1 MPSWDTTNSYF
12 LWGYKSMNIPI
23 KKEFNHFSVSTP
35 SDESVNVAEIE
46 TALVTIKQICAGNF
60 EVRITDIKST
70 GPLGE
75 LLNTV
80 NDLVDRCDAY
90 IRESK
95 ACMEHVNNNQYFRKI
110 IETNMEGSF
119 LIASKTIN
127 GALLAMKNKSQQF
140 KQLTDHFE
148 DSVEASMGMIV
159 NSSFEL
165 NQSSKTM
172 EDVASKTSS
181 QAMLLTEHAAESSA
195 NVQTVAAASEQLS
208 ASINEI
214 SQQIILTNKLVGETT
229 LVTTDTTQ
237 KVNELQTAGKQIRNA
252 IDIIQKIAKQT
263 NLLALNATIE
273 ASRAGEAGRGFAV
286 VANEVKNL
294 AKQTAEAT
302 EEIRGYVTN
311 IEFAI
316 DGTKSSI
323 EKISDQVEEISAS
336 NTSVSAAVEEQGAA
350 TNEIARN
357 IEQTSARIKEMTSNI
372 VEVSNSA
379 ENVGNIAAEVNTA
392 ATNLST
398 QSDALQT
405 AVEAYLKEARA
416 AI

>member
-1 MPSWDTTNSYF
+1 
-12 LWGYKSMNIPI
+12 MNQLLIPNEKLNLPTSDSSLENNDQVEIENALNVI
-23 KKEFNHFSVSTP
+23 KK
-35 SDESVNVAEIE
+35 
-46 TALVTIKQICAGNF
+46 ICSGNF
-60 EVRITDIKST
+60 EVRITNITSK

-95 ACMEHVNNNQYFRKI
+95 ACMEHVNHNQYYRKI

-119 LIASKTIN
+119 LVASKTIN
-127 GALLAMKNKSQQF
+127 EALLAMQKKSGQF
-140 KQLTDHFE
+140 KELTDHFE
-148 DSVEASMGMIV
+148 DTVKTSMETIV
-159 NSSFEL
+159 SSSFEL
-165 NQSSKTM
+165 NSSSKIM
-172 EDVASKTSS
+172 EGLATDTSE
-181 QAMLLTEHAAESSA
+181 QAGTIADGANESSC
-195 NVQTVAAASEQLS
+195 NVQTVAAASEELS

-214 SQQIILTNKLVGETT
+214 SQQIILTNKIVSETT
-229 LVTTDTTQ
+229 QTTNDTTDRVS
-237 KVNELQTAGKQIRNA
+237 KLQTAGKKISGA
-252 IDIIQKIAKQT
+252 VEIIQKIAKQT

-273 ASRAGEAGRGFAV
+273 ASRAGEAGKGFAV

-311 IEFAI
+311 IESAI
-316 DGTKSSI
+316 DGTQASI
-323 EKISDQVEEISAS
+323 VEISNKVDDISAS

-372 VEVSNSA
+372 IEVSSSA
-379 ENVGNIAAEVNTA
+379 EHVGKVATQVNDA

-398 QSDALQT
+398 QSDILQS
-405 AVEAYLKEARA
+405 AVKTYLDEARS